1 MLSLAHVAGFV
12 EQSLKAAIRML
23 VPGRNM
29 AYLWHMRTTVEL
41 PDHLLTRARNQAAR
55 SGITL
60 KEFFIEA
67 VEQRLAS
74 GAHKTRHP
82 PPTIGAQ
89 DAPRIGVLTAEQLD
103 EAMFG

>member
-1 MLSLAHVAGFV
+1 
-12 EQSLKAAIRML
+12 
-23 VPGRNM
+23 M

-74 GAHKTRHP
+74 AAPKTRRP

-89 DAPRIGVLTAEQLD
+89 DAPPIGVLTAEQLD

>member
-1 MLSLAHVAGFV
+1 
-12 EQSLKAAIRML
+12 
-23 VPGRNM
+23 
-29 AYLWHMRTTVEL
+29 MRTTIEL

-60 KEFFIEA
+60 KEFFIAA

-74 GAHKTRHP
+74 GATKTRRSP
-82 PPTIGAQ
+82 PAIGAP
-89 DAPRIGVLTAEQLD
+89 DARRIGALSAEQLD